1 MEKQYTVKL
10 TERQIDVLR
19 RALIVLAQLN
29 LENIRMLT
37 GDPKYQGI
45 VARCLK
51 EIDTG
56 DAVFTLL
63 CRAICGD

>member
-10 TERQIDVLR
+10 TERQIDVLQ
-19 RALIVLAQLN
+19 RALIVLTQHN
-29 LENIRMLT
+29 RERIRILT
-37 GDPKYQGI
+37 GDPKYQDT

-56 DAVFTLL
+56 DAVFKLL
-63 CRAICGD
+63 CRATYGD

>member
-19 RALIVLAQLN
+19 LGLTVLAQRN
-29 LENIRMLT
+29 RETIRVMT
-37 GDPKYQGI
+37 GDPKYQAT

-56 DAVFTLL
+56 DTVFVLL

>member
-10 TERQIDVLR
+10 TEKQIDVLR
-19 RALIVLAQLN
+19 LGLTALAEHN
-29 LENIRMLT
+29 RETIRILT
-37 GDPKYQGI
+37 GDPKYQDT

-56 DAVFTLL
+56 DSVFTLL
-63 CRAICGD
+63 CRATYGD

>member
-10 TERQIDVLR
+10 TERQIDVLQ
-19 RALIVLAQLN
+19 RALIVLAQHN
-29 LENIRMLT
+29 QENIRLLT
-37 GDPKYQGI
+37 CDPKYQNI

-63 CRAICGD
+63 CRTICDD

>member
-1 MEKQYTVKL
+1 MGKQYTVKL
-10 TERQIDVLR
+10 TGRQIDVLQL
-19 RALIVLAQLN
+19 ALTVLVQHN
-29 LENIRMLT
+29 QETIRVLT
-37 GDPKYQGI
+37 GDPKYQNT

>member
-1 MEKQYTVKL
+1 MEKQHTVKL
-10 TERQIDVLR
+10 TERQINVLQ

-29 LENIRMLT
+29 RENIRMLT
-37 GDPKYQGI
+37 GDPKYQDI

-56 DAVFTLL
+56 DAVFMLL

>member
-10 TERQIDVLR
+10 TGRQIDVLQ
-19 RALIVLAQLN
+19 RALFMLAQHN
-29 LENIRMLT
+29 RETIRMLT
-37 GDPKYQGI
+37 GDPKYQST

-56 DAVFTLL
+56 DSVFTLL
-63 CRAICGD
+63 CRAICDD

>member
-10 TERQIDVLR
+10 TGRQIAVLQ
-19 RALIVLAQLN
+19 LGLTVLAQQHR
-29 LENIRMLT
+29 ETIRVMT
-37 GDPKYQGI
+37 GDPKYQGT
-45 VARCLK
+45 VARCLA
-51 EIDTG
+51 EMDAG